1 MEIGKAG
8 PPVTYSADL
17 SEEKVVDFFLRYL
30 EAEGAG
36 VVFGIPGGL
45 LQPFFEAVDFNPGFK
60 LIVARHEAGAAFMAD
75 GYARTSHKLAVCA
88 ASAGPGATNML
99 TGIACAFA
107 DSVPLLVLTGC
118 AGGAEG
124 RNDFSTEELFRQVT
138 KYSATIRSPSA
149 VPSQLRRALRAALT
163 GKPGP
168 VHLNIP
174 VNFWNKLVSE
184 DSFSP
189 KTYRPETR
197 VFDRSAVQRATSALL
212 GARKPVFLVGSGVE
226 ISGAE
231 FNLLSL
237 AELIP
242 AMVATSP
249 RAKGVFPEDHPLSL
263 GVLGFA
269 GHKLARE
276 TILDK
281 GVDVLMTIGTSLKD
295 DDALKSCTG
304 VSPSTCLIQLDVN
317 PDTVGRSCPV
327 DIPLVGD
334 ARAILTEIVYH
345 THRYIRDGA
354 SHRSKWSLKQ
364 PAPIWAERCVRPH
377 LIYSDMVPVTPQR
390 WRSDLQEVLPGDA
403 VVFSDIGGHMLFN
416 IHYLCIRHGQKFV
429 LNLGFGSMGHGTAS
443 PIGAALAD
451 PQRPVFAIVGDGC
464 FTMNG
469 MELITAAQ
477 YDVPVVWIVENN
489 HMHGITWHGSKQVG
503 NKLPMDSVRYRKK
516 LDIAGMASAMGLLSF
531 LVEKPGEM
539 QRVVPEALAAPGP
552 SLIEVRINGEIPPPL
567 GDTDNSV
574 AGFEGE

>member
-1 MEIGKAG
+1 MKDGEAFS
-8 PPVTYSADL
+8 PVIHPSGS
-17 SEEKVVDFFLRYL
+17 SEETVVDFFLRYL
-30 EAEGAG
+30 DAEGAR

-45 LQPFFEAVDFNPGFK
+45 LQPFFEAVDFDPRFK
-60 LIVARHEAGAAFMAD
+60 LIVTRHEEGAAFMAD
-75 GYARTSHKLAVCA
+75 GYARTSHRMAVCA
-88 ASAGPGATNML
+88 ATAGPGATNML
-99 TGIACAFA
+99 TGIACAYA
-107 DSVPLLVLTGC
+107 DSVPLLVITGC
-118 AGGAEG
+118 PVRAEDSDDS
-124 RNDFSTEELFRQVT
+124 NTEEMYRHIT
-138 KYSATIRSPSA
+138 KYSSTIPSPSA

-174 VNFWNKLVSE
+174 VSFWDKVVSE

-197 VFDRSAVQRATSALL
+197 MFDRSAVQRATSALL
-212 GARKPVFLVGSGVE
+212 GARQPVFLVGSGVE

-231 FNLLSL
+231 FNLQSL

-263 GVLGFA
+263 GVFGFA
-269 GHKLARE
+269 GHKIARE
-276 TILDK
+276 MILDP
-281 GVDVLMTIGTSLKD
+281 GVDVLMTIGTSLKER
-295 DDALKSCTG
+295 DAIESHTG
-304 VSPSTCLIQLDVN
+304 ISRPSCLIQLDVD
-317 PDTVGRSCPV
+317 PDTVGRQCPV

-334 ARAILTEIVYH
+334 ATAILTEIVYH

-364 PAPIWAERCVRPH
+364 PAPIWTERCIRPD

-403 VVFSDIGGHMLFN
+403 VVFSDIGSHMLFN
-416 IHYLCIRHGQKFV
+416 IHYLCIRQGQKFI
-429 LNLGFGSMGHGTAS
+429 LNSGFGSMGHGTAS
-443 PIGAALAD
+443 PVGASLAD

-489 HMHGITWHGSKQVG
+489 NMHGITWHGSKQAG
-503 NKLPMDSVRYRKK
+503 KRLPMDSVRYRKN
-516 LDIAGMASAMGLLSF
+516 LDIAGIASAMGLLSF
-531 LVEKPGEM
+531 VVEKPGEM

-552 SLIEVRINGEIPPPL
+552 SLIEVRINGEIPPQL
-567 GDTDNSV
+567 GEKDKSI
-574 AGFEGE
+574 AGFEGA